1 MTQDEI
7 AEFRS
12 SVRRFLQDVLPEDMK
27 ERARTERHLS
37 RDDMAFMQRMLFKQ
51 GWAAPSWPKEFG
63 GTGWT
68 PLQQYIFAEEM
79 VYADAPMLSP
89 FGIPMIGPV
98 IYTFGNEAQKK
109 KYLPGI
115 LSGDVAWCQG
125 FSEPGSGSD
134 LASLQLRAT
143 DGGDHYV
150 LNGQKIWTSM
160 AHFSDM
166 MFCLARTSGEGPK
179 QQGITFLLIDMSTP
193 GLTVKP
199 IISIDHGHSLNEVFF
214 SDVMVPKE
222 NRIGEEGKGW
232 TYAKFLLE
240 HERVSIA
247 EIPQSKKRIARL
259 WAWIRGGMV
268 PSELATTYSLR
279 IAQFET
285 QLMALE
291 ELNLQ
296 MLTGSDSRVPGLP
309 SILKVRGSEVVQGLN
324 DLTIEMLGSDALP
337 FLGHESL
344 TVETE
349 FLTQDARGRM
359 EQLLYQRAATI
370 YGGTSEV
377 QRNILSRLMLRD

>member
-109 KYLPGI
+109 KYLPRI

-166 MFCLARTSGEGPK
+166 MFCLVRTLAEGPK

-193 GLTVKP
+193 GLTVIP

-222 NRIGEEGKGW
+222 NRIGEEGRGW

-259 WAWIRGGMV
+259 WAWIRDGMV